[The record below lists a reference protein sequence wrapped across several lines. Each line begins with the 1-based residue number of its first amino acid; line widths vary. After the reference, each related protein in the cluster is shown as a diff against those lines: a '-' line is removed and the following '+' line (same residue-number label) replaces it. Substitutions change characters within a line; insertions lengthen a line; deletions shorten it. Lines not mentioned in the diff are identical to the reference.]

1 MVRFEVPHDAQNMFA
16 KGNEGIY
23 RAKNGHL
30 VSSMELWRLF
40 SIQLFKSNIFYV
52 ATLHVS
58 FPKHTFSAT
67 GWLLLL
73 AEEEHANYW
82 KEVPEWGFKQGVF

>member
-1 MVRFEVPHDAQNMFA
+1 MVRFEVSHDAQNLIA

-23 RAKNGHL
+23 RAKNDHP

-40 SIQLFKSNIFYV
+40 SIQLFKSNMSYI

-58 FPKHTFSAT
+58 FPKHIFSAT
-67 GWLLLL
+67 GWLILL
-73 AEEEHANYW
+73 AEGEHSNYW
-82 KEVPEWGFKQGVF
+82 KEVPGWGFKQGVF